1 MANLVTLRWLIK
13 TLFIVLLNYSKMTT
27 DMPILNML
35 TTIYLTTNYATYNK
49 HQIVFINHELHSNFA
64 IRGEQQGCSQFF
76 GKTSGAGGFLSL
88 VPKVDDSQGTTE
100 HRGGGVICRT
110 FSAIFQDSN
119 IMYRWS
125 RGLLCFFLFF
135 LLDYDDRLR
144 SRP

>member
-1 MANLVTLRWLIK
+1 MANMVTLRWLIK

-88 VPKVDDSQGTTE
+88 VPKVDDSQDVTE
-100 HRGGGVICRT
+100 HRGEGVICRT
-110 FSAIFQDSN
+110 FIAFFLGLLY

-135 LLDYDDRLR
+135 LVRLR
-144 SRP
+144 